1 MGLIFM
7 EWQQAGPAQA
17 RPDCRW
23 PDRKKA
29 DPCMMHTSNVM
40 CHLLDYISVKWIYCL
55 ILTT

>member
-40 CHLLDYISVKWIYCL
+40 CHLLDYISVK
-55 ILTT
+55 